1 MSNRL
6 NCEAPPQPK
15 ARAARES
22 VSSCADCATATQPR
36 AHVPVPDRTSPR
48 DRDADTRENLPP
60 RDASFPRAFRCRLTR
75 DSRSARDATPVP

>member
-36 AHVPVPDRTSPR
+36 AHVPVPVPDRTSSR
-48 DRDADTRENLPP
+48 DDRGDVRRQTDEGENLPP
-60 RDASFPRAFRCRLTR
+60 RTLYIPRN
-75 DSRSARDATPVP
+75 PG